1 MKIIE
6 ITSRFT
12 EYPEASA
19 LTAQEQELLQQAHTA
34 AGMAYAPYSN
44 FYVGAA
50 LMLDNGEICL
60 GNNQENAAYP
70 SGICAE
76 RVAIFAASATHPK
89 ARVTQM
95 AVVAHAA
102 NRTLDHPISPCG
114 ACRQVLA
121 EYEMKFKELD
131 VLKVLEKVRGKEPS
145 MACIKFFEAKYN
157 NQTHEKIGIHPNY
170 FYESASQIFRKD
182 ASLHFTDKYKTK
194 NQKISYENKQPDE

>member
-121 EYEMKFKELD
+121 EYEMKFKEPITLLLMGETGS
-131 VLKVLEKVRGKEPS
+131 VYKIEG
-145 MACIKFFEAKYN
+145 IKNILPLTFTREDL
-157 NQTHEKIGIHPNY
+157 GI
-170 FYESASQIFRKD
+170 
-182 ASLHFTDKYKTK
+182 
-194 NQKISYENKQPDE
+194 